1 MRILTEVVDRLA
13 VQQPDGLWVKA
24 GALDNGV
31 LSWSDFTW
39 SQLASAVDYISHWME
54 DRLGPPAE
62 NETMGY
68 MGISDIRYPIMILSA
83 MKMGYKIL
91 LASPRNSQD
100 AQVSLLKST
109 LCKKFLHTPEFAP
122 QIQALA
128 MHHSELNPV
137 EIPSLN
143 EILLPESSSNPY
155 YNSRRPRADD
165 VALIL
170 HSSGSTGLPKPIFI
184 RTGALAAVNTIT
196 SMSAPIGRRNMHDE
210 LFAPTL
216 MVSMM
221 PFFHIMGIVTLARS
235 IYHQGPLAL
244 LPPGQPVTAD
254 LLISAIMQER
264 PSVAAFAPSI
274 LEEMCNLPN
283 GLEALSTLDYVF
295 YGGAPL
301 ARSCGDQ
308 ITRVTNLQ
316 VSIGST
322 EILNAPNYL
331 TQEPDDWEY
340 FEWSAEAG
348 IVMEPAT
355 ERSFEMVIKQ
365 KMDRRHQIVFH
376 NFPELSEWRT
386 KDLFEQHPTKPNLW
400 RYVGRLDDLLVFSN
414 GEKTNPVTFEKT
426 IEGHPWVHGALVVG
440 SGQFQAGL
448 IIEPHA
454 DRKVADDEA
463 FFDEIWSW
471 VEKANAGCPAHAKVW
486 HSMTMVATP
495 EKPFK
500 RSAKGSIMRKAT
512 YELYESEIAQLYKR
526 QDEFSIH
533 ESDVIDGPT
542 DLASIKSVLR
552 TALRTCLASSSREYT
567 DNDDIFVSGFDSLRV
582 LQMSKILSKVFRVKV
597 SSQAFCPPRLIYNN
611 PTINQ
616 LSRAIQQRITHN
628 DHNAI
633 KVSPTSMSREEK
645 MSAMI
650 HKYTKLLPAA
660 PVTDI
665 PPPSGKYKAI
675 LTGSTGSL
683 GTYLLYYMLQS
694 PLFERIYCFNRSADA
709 ESRQRKSLRDRGL
722 DMDNL
727 AEKVDFLTTDLT
739 EAQFGLSSSKYQE
752 LQENVNV
759 FLHNSWPVNFNN
771 SLESFESTAI
781 IGVRQCIEF
790 ALSATHRPHIMFSSS
805 IASVGNQHVVRDGG
819 PIPEIF
825 EDDVCLPLRQGYG
838 ESKHVASSIL
848 FRAARKSGLRA
859 TVLRLGQLGG
869 PMDGTG
875 AWNKAEWLPT
885 LIATSKSLQKIPA
898 TLGGHDAVDW
908 VPVDVAARSVIE
920 LTLSRLEDDLTKN
933 QLFDCF
939 NIVNPQIVQW
949 NDLVHTVSGFY
960 HKQGCAMEVVEYN
973 DWLDALKQIDP
984 VSENIDKYP
993 GIKLTEFYED
1003 MGQLENRKVH
1013 LATDR
1018 SVLKSCSL
1026 ANLQPLDSQ
1035 LVERWLERWA
1045 F

>member
-1 MRILTEVVDRLA
+1 
-13 VQQPDGLWVKA
+13 
-24 GALDNGV
+24 
-31 LSWSDFTW
+31 
-39 SQLASAVDYISHWME
+39 
-54 DRLGPPAE
+54 
-62 NETMGY
+62 
-68 MGISDIRYPIMILSA
+68 
-83 MKMGYKIL
+83 
-91 LASPRNSQD
+91 
-100 AQVSLLKST
+100 
-109 LCKKFLHTPEFAP
+109 
-122 QIQALA
+122 
-128 MHHSELNPV
+128 
-137 EIPSLN
+137 
-143 EILLPESSSNPY
+143 
-155 YNSRRPRADD
+155 
-165 VALIL
+165 
-170 HSSGSTGLPKPIFI
+170 
-184 RTGALAAVNTIT
+184 
-196 SMSAPIGRRNMHDE
+196 
-210 LFAPTL
+210 
-216 MVSMM
+216 
-221 PFFHIMGIVTLARS
+221 
-235 IYHQGPLAL
+235 
-244 LPPGQPVTAD
+244 
-254 LLISAIMQER
+254 
-264 PSVAAFAPSI
+264 
-274 LEEMCNLPN
+274 MCNLPN
-283 GLEALSTLDYVF
+283 GLKALSTLDYVF

-316 VSIGST
+316 VSIRST

-386 KDLFEQHPTKPNLW
+386 KDLFEQHPTKPNLG

-440 SGQFQAGL
+440 SGQLQAGL

-471 VEKANAGCPAHAKVW
+471 VEKANAGCPAHAKVL

-526 QDEFSIH
+526 QDESSIH
-533 ESDVIDGPT
+533 GSDFIDGPT

-552 TALRTCLASSSREYT
+552 SALRTCLASSSREYT
-567 DNDDIFVSGFDSLRV
+567 DNDDIFVGGFDSLRV
-582 LQMSKILSKVFRVKV
+582 LQMSKTPLKSLPYENVRSSILS
-597 SSQAFCPPRLIYNN
+597 A
-611 PTINQ
+611 T
-616 LSRAIQQRITHN
+616 QRITHN

-633 KVSPTSMSREEK
+633 KVSPTLMSREEK

-660 PVTDI
+660 PVTGI

-675 LTGSTGSL
+675 LTGSTGS
-683 GTYLLYYMLQS
+683 Q
-694 PLFERIYCFNRSADA
+694 
-709 ESRQRKSLRDRGL
+709 
-722 DMDNL
+722 
-727 AEKVDFLTTDLT
+727 KVDFLTTDLT

-781 IGVRQCIEF
+781 IGVRQCIDF

-805 IASVGNQHVVRDGG
+805 IASVGNQHIIRDDG
-819 PIPEIF
+819 PVPEIF
-825 EDDVCLPLRQGYG
+825 EDDFYFIP
-838 ESKHVASSIL
+838 SSEEIGI
-848 FRAARKSGLRA
+848 KSNGSPSGR
-859 TVLRLGQLGG
+859 VRRSRGW
-869 PMDGTG
+869 DWS
-875 AWNKAEWLPT
+875 WNKAVKEWLPT
-885 LIATSKSLQKIPA
+885 LIETSKSLQKIPA

-908 VPVDVAARSVIE
+908 VPVDVAAQSVIE

-949 NDLVHTVSGFY
+949 NDLVHTVSDFY

-973 DWLDALKQIDP
+973 DWLNALKQIDP
-984 VSENIDKYP
+984 VSKNIDKYP
-993 GIKLTEFYED
+993 GIKLAKFYED

-1026 ANLQPLDSQ
+1026 ANLQPLDGQ